1 MELDKKKHEGI
12 KAELEYNFRAAEI
25 NVDILKHEMQN
36 VRTEA
41 ELIKVQNEKQMKTI
55 SYLQQAHNRMKK
67 EE

>member
-1 MELDKKKHEGI
+1 LELDKKKHEGI

>member
-1 MELDKKKHEGI
+1 MELDKKKHEGV

-41 ELIKVQNEKQMKTI
+41 ELIKLQSEKQMKTI
-55 SYLQQAHNRMKK
+55 SFLQQAHNRMKK